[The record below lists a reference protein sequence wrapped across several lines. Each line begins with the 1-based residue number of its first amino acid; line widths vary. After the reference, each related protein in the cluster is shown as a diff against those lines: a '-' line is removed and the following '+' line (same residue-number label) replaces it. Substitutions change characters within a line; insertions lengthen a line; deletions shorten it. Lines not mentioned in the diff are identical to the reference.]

1 MTQQWIR
8 HVDRIRTRYRVGNY
22 LRSATKKTM
31 RKYLGIIIVLG
42 VIALIAMWG
51 VGVYNGTVGRKE
63 DVTKQWSNVENA
75 YQLRADKTKKLVEI
89 VKGAAD
95 FEKETLIQVTEARK
109 QVSDIKIDP
118 SNLTPD
124 AIQQFQKA
132 QDQFS
137 GALSRLLVT
146 IERYPDLKAV
156 KGFQDFQVQY
166 EGMENRIGVERRKFN
181 DVARDY
187 NTRIKRFPGNL
198 LAGMFGFSEKG
209 YFEAQEG
216 TENAPDISFK

>member
-1 MTQQWIR
+1 M
-8 HVDRIRTRYRVGNY
+8 RTFLG
-22 LRSATKKTM
+22 LFIF
-31 RKYLGIIIVLG
+31 LGIVALLVL
-42 VIALIAMWG
+42 WG
-51 VGVYNGTVGRKE
+51 IGFYNGTVGLNE
-63 DVTKQWSNVENA
+63 DVSKQWSNVENA
-75 YQLRADKTKKLVEI
+75 YQLRADKTKNLVEI
-89 VKGAAD
+89 VKGATD
-95 FEKETLIQVTEARK
+95 FEKETLTEVVEARAK
-109 QVSDIKIDP
+109 ATSVT
-118 SNLTPD
+118 LD
-124 AIQQFQKA
+124 ANDLSPERLKAFQEA

-156 KGFQDFQVQY
+156 QAFRDFQAQY

-187 NTRIKRFPGNL
+187 NTRIKRFPGNM

-209 YFEAQEG
+209 YFEAKEG

>member
-1 MTQQWIR
+1 
-8 HVDRIRTRYRVGNY
+8 
-22 LRSATKKTM
+22 M
-31 RKYLGIIIVLG
+31 RKNLGLIIGLG
-42 VIALIAMWG
+42 ALALIALWAMNF
-51 VGVYNGTVGRKE
+51 YNGSIGLNE

-75 YQLRADKTKKLVEI
+75 YQLRADKTKNLVEI

-95 FEKETLIQVTEARK
+95 FEKETLTQVVEARAK
-109 QVSDIKIDP
+109 ATSVNITPGDLSPEKIK
-118 SNLTPD
+118 
-124 AIQQFQKA
+124 AFQEA

-137 GALSRLLVT
+137 GALSRLMVT
-146 IERYPDLKAV
+146 VERYPELKAV
-156 KGFQDFQVQY
+156 KGFQDFQTQY
-166 EGMENRIGVERRKFN
+166 EGMENRIGVERKKYN
-181 DVARDY
+181 DVARDF

>member
-1 MTQQWIR
+1 
-8 HVDRIRTRYRVGNY
+8 
-22 LRSATKKTM
+22 M

-42 VIALIAMWG
+42 LLALIVMWG
-51 VGVYNGTVGRKE
+51 VGFYNGTVGLNE

-75 YQLRADKTKKLVEI
+75 YQLRADKTKNLVEI

-95 FEKETLIQVTEARK
+95 FEKETLAQVVEARSK
-109 QVSDIKIDP
+109 ATSVNIDAN
-118 SNLTPD
+118 NLTPEKI
-124 AIQQFQKA
+124 AQFQQA

-146 IERYPDLKAV
+146 IEKYPDLKAV

-181 DVARDY
+181 DVARDF
-187 NTRIKRFPGNL
+187 NTRIKQFPGNIL
-198 LAGMFGFSEKG
+198 SGMFGFSEKG

>member
-1 MTQQWIR
+1 MKNIR
-8 HVDRIRTRYRVGNY
+8 
-22 LRSATKKTM
+22 LFA
-31 RKYLGIIIVLG
+31 VLG
-42 VIALIAMWG
+42 VLLLIGLWAMNF
-51 VGVYNGTVGRKE
+51 YNGTVGLNE
-63 DVTKQWSNVENA
+63 DVSKQWSNVENA
-75 YQLRADKTKKLVEI
+75 YQLRADKTKNLVEI

-95 FEKETLIQVTEARK
+95 FEKETLTQVVEARAK
-109 QVSDIKIDP
+109 ATSTTIDAGDLSP
-118 SNLTPD
+118 EK
-124 AIQQFQKA
+124 IQQFQQA

-146 IERYPDLKAV
+146 IERYPELKAV
-156 KGFQDFQVQY
+156 KGFQDFQAQY

-181 DVARDY
+181 DVARNY

-198 LAGMFGFSEKG
+198 LAGFFGFTEKG

>member
-1 MTQQWIR
+1 LLVLW
-8 HVDRIRTRYRVGNY
+8 
-22 LRSATKKTM
+22 
-31 RKYLGIIIVLG
+31 GI
-42 VIALIAMWG
+42 AF
-51 VGVYNGTVGRKE
+51 YNGTVGLNEQVSKP
-63 DVTKQWSNVENA
+63 WSNVENA
-75 YQLRADKTKKLVEI
+75 YPLRADKTKNLVEV

-95 FEKETLIQVTEARK
+95 FENETLTEVVEARAK
-109 QVSDIKIDP
+109 ATSVT
-118 SNLTPD
+118 LD
-124 AIQQFQKA
+124 ANDLSPERLEAFQEA

-156 KGFQDFQVQY
+156 QAFRDFQAQY

-198 LAGMFGFSEKG
+198 LAGVFGFTEKG
-209 YFEAQEG
+209 YFEAREG
-216 TENAPDISFK
+216 TETAPEISFE

>member
-1 MTQQWIR
+1 MKNIR
-8 HVDRIRTRYRVGNY
+8 PF
-22 LRSATKKTM
+22 A
-31 RKYLGIIIVLG
+31 VLG
-42 VIALIAMWG
+42 LLLLIGLWPMNF
-51 VGVYNGTVGRKE
+51 YNGTVGLNE
-63 DVTKQWSNVENA
+63 DVSKQWSNVENA
-75 YQLRADKTKKLVEI
+75 YQLRADKTKNLVEI

-95 FEKETLIQVTEARK
+95 FEKETLTQVVEARAK
-109 QVSDIKIDP
+109 ATSTTIDAGDLSP
-118 SNLTPD
+118 EK
-124 AIQQFQKA
+124 IQQFQQA

-146 IERYPDLKAV
+146 IERYPELKAV
-156 KGFQDFQVQY
+156 KGFQDFQAQY

-181 DVARDY
+181 DVARNY

-198 LAGMFGFSEKG
+198 LAGFFGFTEKG